1 MDLDVLR
8 KFVKS
13 RGQDRLEEAAKQLAE
28 QVEWQSLDGQVRR
41 GRESCIAYFQEQVE
55 SGIKTS
61 QASDWSILP
70 EWSREN
76 RDGESYE
83 ADQQRTTYIAQRA
96 VQVKSPKGASC
107 SAKQIATVRRG
118 LIARMV
124 VRRDAQRWEP
134 GLEPR
139 EVLSRFAVL
148 RKHGDDA
155 GAAECLAPDVEW
167 HKLGPPPDSGGG
179 GCPEDTRIAGRAPV
193 EALWREHREKKID
206 REIVTDWVLGPKD
219 EYTRRLRLTGGP
231 YENGHLVVQTAKV
244 TDGRIIYV
252 AHAFSGTE

>member
-13 RGQDRLEEAAKQLAE
+13 RGQDRLEEAAKQLEE

-41 GRESCIAYFQEQVE
+41 GRESCIAYFQEQVQ
-55 SGIKTS
+55 SGYKTS
-61 QASDWSILP
+61 RSSDWSILP

-83 ADQQRTTYIAQRA
+83 ADQQRATYIAQRA
-96 VQVKSPKGASC
+96 VHVQSPSGASC
-107 SAKQIATVRRG
+107 SARQIATVRRG
-118 LIARMV
+118 LIVRMV
-124 VRRDAQRWEP
+124 VRREAQQWEP
-134 GLEPR
+134 GLQPR
-139 EVLSRFAVL
+139 EILSRFAVL
-148 RKHGDDA
+148 RKDGDDG
-155 GAAECLAPDVEW
+155 GAAECLAQDVEW
-167 HKLGPPPDSGGG
+167 HKLGPPPGSGDGG
-179 GCPEDTRIAGRAPV
+179 SPEDMRIVGRDPV

-219 EYTRRLRLTGGP
+219 AYTRRLRLTGGP

-244 TDGRIIYV
+244 ADGKIIHV
-252 AHAFSGTE
+252 AHEFSDTE